1 MDRVM
6 TNADFRAE
14 TTRALK
20 QLKHQL
26 DVISGDI
33 SSIKRD
39 IFLLQKRSIERKK
52 GRRNSRRNRR
62 NITRTPH
69 GKKET
74 EGWWWGYWI
83 THKVFYYQK

>member
-14 TTRALK
+14 TTRMLK

-33 SSIKRD
+33 SSLKRD
-39 IFLLQKRSIERKK
+39 MFLLKTIKEVKSDTIKVKVEPEPAREAVPKK
-52 GRRNSRRNRR
+52 PES
-62 NITRTPH
+62 
-69 GKKET
+69 
-74 EGWWWGYWI
+74 WWWGY
-83 THKVFYYQK
+83 

>member
-6 TNADFRAE
+6 TNAEFRTE

-26 DVISGDI
+26 DMIAGDI

-39 IFLLQKRSIERKK
+39 IFLLKTVKEVKK
-52 GRRNSRRNRR
+52 DTVKVKTEPEPVREAV
-62 NITRTPH
+62 P
-69 GKKET
+69 KKPES
-74 EGWWWGYWI
+74 WWWGYP
-83 THKVFYYQK
+83 TS

>member
-6 TNADFRAE
+6 TNAEFRTE

-26 DVISGDI
+26 DMIAGDI

-39 IFLLQKRSIERKK
+39 IFLLKTVKEVKK
-52 GRRNSRRNRR
+52 DTVK
-62 NITRTPH
+62 IKTEPEPDPEP
-69 GKKET
+69 KKPES
-74 EGWWWGYWI
+74 WWWGYP
-83 THKVFYYQK
+83 TS

>member
-14 TTRALK
+14 TTRMLK

-39 IFLLQKRSIERKK
+39 LFLLKTVKEVKSDTIKVKTEPEPAPKK
-52 GRRNSRRNRR
+52 
-62 NITRTPH
+62 P
-69 GKKET
+69 
-74 EGWWWGYWI
+74 EGWWWGY
-83 THKVFYYQK
+83 

>member
-26 DVISGDI
+26 DVSSGDI

-39 IFLLQKRSIERKK
+39 IFLLKTIKDVKK
-52 GRRNSRRNRR
+52 DT
-62 NITRTPH
+62 IKVKTEPEPEA
-69 GKKET
+69 KKP
-74 EGWWWGYWI
+74 EGWWWGY
-83 THKVFYYQK
+83 